1 MQRKMAAAVAC
12 ITALSSI
19 FTVTAWAEEPEKA
32 VQVVG
37 LSEEGQS
44 EEQGEPGIKKVYTI
58 NHSYGDGQKVSNVV
72 VEYNAEIDP
81 ESLSTDSYEVADR
94 TIVAVHTNS
103 ECAETEEN
111 AAGNFVVLDLEI
123 QSPLLDDKYAS
134 DGRMQG
140 MTVIDSAVVIQ
151 KGDISAADGTVI
163 AGSDEEYRTSGGDD
177 GIMGNDAIKTPDLD
191 RFEDNHYYND
201 PETHTV
207 LHYNLYK
214 PEGYA
219 ESGESYPLVLFIPDA
234 SAVGTDWEVPLQ
246 QGNGGTVW
254 ASEEWQA
261 EHPCFVV
268 TMIYEDKYIND
279 YWEYYE
285 DYMFG
290 TMRLLYDLADKYP
303 VDKDRIY
310 TTGQSMGCMASMVMM
325 EKDPDLFAAAYIMAG
340 QWDEEQVK
348 DIKDQ
353 NILLL
358 VSEDDPAVRKLDKN
372 VAKWTEE
379 GGIVAEASFEGI
391 SDDET
396 RKEAIDA
403 LLSEEANIYYL
414 KIASGT
420 GSFDGEGN
428 AMNGS
433 HRMTF
438 RIGYDLP
445 SVKEWLFEQ
454 TK

>member
-1 MQRKMAAAVAC
+1 MKRRMAAVMAC
-12 ITALSSI
+12 
-19 FTVTAWAEEPEKA
+19 VTAVSGVLALNVWAEEPEKA

-37 LSEEGQS
+37 LSEEGPQ
-44 EEQGEPGIKKVYTI
+44 EEAGEPGIKKVYTI

-72 VEYNAEIDP
+72 VEYNTEIDP
-81 ESLSTDSYEVADR
+81 DSLSVDSYEVADR
-94 TIVAVHTNS
+94 TIVDVHTNS

-111 AAGNFVVLDLEI
+111 VAGNFVVLDLEI
-123 QSPLLDDKYAS
+123 QSPLLNDKYAS

-140 MTVIDSAVVIQ
+140 MMVIDSAVVVQ
-151 KGDISAADGTVI
+151 KADISAADGTVI
-163 AGSDEEYRTSGGDD
+163 AGSDEEYRTSGGDG
-177 GIMGNDAIKTPDLD
+177 GIMGNDAVKTPDLD

-201 PETHTV
+201 PETHTI
-207 LHYNLYK
+207 LHYNFYK

-219 ESGESYPLVLFIPDA
+219 ESGETYPLVLFIPDA
-234 SAVGTDWEVPLQ
+234 SAVGTDWEVPLR

-348 DIKDQ
+348 DIKDK
-353 NILLL
+353 NMLLL

-372 VAKWTEE
+372 VAKWQEE
-379 GGIVAEASFEGI
+379 GGVVAEAAFEGI
-391 SDDET
+391 ADDEA

-403 LLSEEANIYYL
+403 LLAEDANIYYL

-420 GSFDGEGN
+420 GSFDGDGN

-454 TK
+454 SK